1 MIKSH
6 GLDRCGV
13 RLEVELVLPPLHAM
27 WALAALHIHLG
38 TVLVDALGLQA
49 TQRFLLGQNS

>member
-1 MIKSH
+1 LIDV
-6 GLDRCGV
+6 G

-27 WALAALHIHLG
+27 RALAVLHIHLV

-49 TQRFLLGQNS
+49 AQRFLLGQNS